1 MSRRPVTAALSARSI
16 PYGSSP
22 LLTSAAPVW
31 RSRFIVGMLALAF
44 AGLAARAAYVQV
56 IGSDFFQR
64 QGEVRYAR
72 TLELPASR
80 GRILDRNGM
89 ILATSVVA
97 QSVWADPEDVDPHH
111 PGLRD
116 AARLLN
122 MSLAELQRRLDVGE
136 KNFVWIKRQ
145 VDEPVARQVQALG
158 IKGLYLRKEYKRQ
171 YPQGEAVAH
180 VVGFTN
186 VEDRGQEGVEL
197 AFERELLGRPGS
209 RRVIKD
215 RLGRIVEDVRD
226 IVPPLDGKDLQLSI
240 DGKIQF
246 FVYQRLKEAV
256 RQHNA
261 RGGSVVVLDAM
272 SGEVLA
278 LANYPSYNPN
288 DRRQL
293 TGEQLRNR
301 ALTDSFEPG
310 STMKPFIAALALDKG
325 LVTPDT
331 PIQTAP
337 GRLQMGGFTITDVHA
352 YGVLT
357 VSEVIQKSSNIG
369 TVKLAMQ
376 MQPRDMWETYTR
388 AGFGHKPQVP
398 FPGATSGRL
407 RAYKTW
413 RPIEQAT
420 MSYGYGLSASLLQLA
435 QAYTVF
441 ARNGELVPVTLMRTD
456 QPAHGVRVFSER
468 SALAVRRMLHMAAGP
483 GGTAQLAQ
491 TVGYSVGGKTGTARK
506 QEGKGYAARKY
517 RSFFVGL
524 APVEQPRVVIAVMVD
539 EPGNGVIYGGAVAAP
554 VFSDVAQQTLRLLG
568 VPPDMRV
575 QPQIVA
581 DVIEEEPV

>member
-1 MSRRPVTAALSARSI
+1 MSRRPVTAPVSARSI

-22 LLTSAAPVW
+22 LLTSATPVW

-44 AGLAARAAYVQV
+44 VGLAARAAYVQV
-56 IGSDFFQR
+56 IGNDFFQR

-97 QSVWADPEDVDPHH
+97 QSVWADPEDVDRNH

-116 AARLLN
+116 AARLLG
-122 MSLAELQRRLDVGE
+122 MPLAELQRRLDVGE

-226 IVPPLDGKDLQLSI
+226 IVPPVDGKDLQLSI

-246 FVYQRLKEAV
+246 FAYQRLKEAV
-256 RQHNA
+256 QQHNA
-261 RGGSVVVLDAM
+261 RGGSAVVLDAV

-288 DRRQL
+288 DRRNL

-325 LVTPDT
+325 LVTPET

-337 GRLQMGGFTITDVHA
+337 GRLQMGGFTISDVHA

-357 VSEVIQKSSNIG
+357 VNEVIQKSSNVG
-369 TVKLAMQ
+369 TVKMAMQ

-388 AGFGHKPQVP
+388 AGFGRKPQVP

-420 MSYGYGLSASLLQLA
+420 MSYGYGLSVSLLQLA

-441 ARNGELVPVTLMRTD
+441 ARDGELVPITLMRTD

-468 SALAVRRMLHMAAGP
+468 NALAVRRMLHMAAGP
-483 GGTAQLAQ
+483 GGTSQLAQ

-506 QEGKGYAARKY
+506 HEGKGYAARKY

-524 APVEQPRVVIAVMVD
+524 APVDQPRVVIAVMVD

>member
-1 MSRRPVTAALSARSI
+1 VSRKPTPAPVPRSI
-16 PYGSSP
+16 AYGSSP
-22 LLTSAAPVW
+22 LLTSATPVW
-31 RSRFIVGMLALAF
+31 RSRFIVAMLALAF

-56 IGSDFFQR
+56 IGNDFFQR

-97 QSVWADPEDVDPHH
+97 QSVWADPEDVDSNH
-111 PGLRD
+111 PRLRE
-116 AARLLN
+116 AARLLE
-122 MSLAELQRRLDVGE
+122 MPLAELQRRLQVGE
-136 KNFVWIKRQ
+136 RNFVWIKRQ

-171 YPQGEAVAH
+171 YPQGEALAH

-197 AFERELLGRPGS
+197 AFDRELSGRPGS

-226 IVPPLDGKDLQLSI
+226 IVPPVDGRDLQLSI
-240 DGKIQF
+240 DGKVQYF
-246 FVYQRLKEAV
+246 AYQRLKDAV
-256 RQHNA
+256 HQHNA
-261 RGGSVVVLDAM
+261 RGGSAVVLDAHT
-272 SGEVLA
+272 GEVLA

-288 DRRQL
+288 DRRSL

-325 LVTPDT
+325 LVTPET
-331 PIQTAP
+331 PIPTAP
-337 GRLQMGGFTITDVHA
+337 GRLQMGGFTISDVHP

-357 VSEVIQKSSNIG
+357 VSEVIQKSSNVG
-369 TVKLAMQ
+369 TVKMAMQ
-376 MQPRDMWETYTR
+376 LQPRDMWEAYTR
-388 AGFGHKPQVP
+388 AGFGHKPPVP

-407 RAYKTW
+407 RPYKTW

-420 MSYGYGLSASLLQLA
+420 MSYGYGLSVSLLQLA

-441 ARNGELVPVTLMRTD
+441 ARDGELVPITLLRTD

-468 SALAVRRMLHMAAGP
+468 HALAVRHMLHMAAGP

-506 QEGKGYAARKY
+506 QEGRGYAARKY

-524 APVEQPRVVIAVMVD
+524 APIDQPRVVIAVMID
-539 EPGNGVIYGGAVAAP
+539 EPSNGVIYGGAVAAP

-581 DVIEEEPV
+581 DAIEEDPV